1 MRIGPWAGDGPSD
14 AEKKTARSRCSGR
27 LTFFNKAELSGC
39 KISLYIYKI
48 KCYTDNSVNYFVA
61 MERAILADRKG
72 KDTFP
77 AFKLEGIESCAL
89 SSCDILSRL

>member
-1 MRIGPWAGDGPSD
+1 MRIGPWARDVG
-14 AEKKTARSRCSGR
+14 AWRREKDRPEQSSGR

-48 KCYTDNSVNYFVA
+48 KCYTDNSVNYFVT

-89 SSCDILSRL
+89 SSCDILLRL